1 MDKTF
6 HATYEQGV
14 LRLDAPLSLPEQ
26 TRVVGLV
33 VGVDAPTGE
42 PPQASATNLADDEFE
57 RLLDEFSVHGGN
69 SLPADFSRADLYL
82 DHD

>member
-6 HATYEQGV
+6 HATYERGV

-26 TRVVGLV
+26 ARVVGLV
-33 VGVDAPTGE
+33 VGVNAPTGE
-42 PPQASATNLADDEFE
+42 PLKALSNELADDEFE
-57 RLLDEFSVHGGN
+57 RLLDEFSIHGTS
-69 SLPADFSRADLYL
+69 SLPADFSRADIYL